1 MTTTLLKLGSTAS
14 AVSVRLVQLLIPELA
29 GSPPSRMP
37 HHAPPPATSPSS
49 SSSRVLAR
57 SIPRGRS
64 WHNNV
69 DDRLTR
75 KLMMLRLRR
84 LHPVLA
90 GTKCT
95 AAASNGS
102 TVVVPSLV
110 QRLEWMLYNAA
121 HSMHEYTHEQSLE
134 RRVQA
139 LVTQLEPKVAIEH
152 RQQQAANTTR
162 NSSSKRYRDIGGTS
176 SDELDKKRQ
185 RLEEQAQLSSHNSRP
200 FRDRSVFMLENDNNL
215 VALVLSFLSGRTV
228 LQLRSVNRFLSDNAP
243 RMVST
248 LHLETHSPALQH
260 FSSGTLTTLLLRCSK
275 LTSLV
280 VTSKLRDYDV
290 CVEVDASVRR
300 TARTMV
306 HRRPSFS
313 RPTRQDGRSANGV
326 VAGEL
331 LLRDITRAFERGA
344 CPELQELDL
353 GSPLD
358 YFAESDDVLKCL
370 EAFATGRRRGS
381 TAPRGAVAAGPL
393 KYLRLDSTY
402 LGDARLNRLADVFEQ
417 TADRSCTNC
426 FGLLKTLVLRNN
438 FIGEAGCQ
446 ALLRMLQCLPALR
459 VLDMSGNILTD
470 LDALALADWISS
482 RTDDLKSSSP
492 LLEQSEC
499 YNDHEDVQ
507 PRWRRSVPPQA
518 VRLRTLLLQDNFIGQ
533 EGLEALSSAL
543 NARLIPS

>member
-185 RLEEQAQLSSHNSRP
+185 RLEEQAQVSSHNSRP

-243 RMVST
+243 RMQAHQPRGNQQV
-248 LHLETHSPALQH
+248 A
-260 FSSGTLTTLLLRCSK
+260 GLRRLC
-275 LTSLV
+275 
-280 VTSKLRDYDV
+280 RG
-290 CVEVDASVRR
+290 RR
-300 TARTMV
+300 I
-306 HRRPSFS
+306 
-313 RPTRQDGRSANGV
+313 RQTNRADH
-326 VAGEL
+326 GEL

>member
-1 MTTTLLKLGSTAS
+1 
-14 AVSVRLVQLLIPELA
+14 
-29 GSPPSRMP
+29 MP
-37 HHAPPPATSPSS
+37 HHTPPSS
-49 SSSRVLAR
+49 SASPAAARVLAR

-90 GTKCT
+90 GTKC
-95 AAASNGS
+95 ASNGS
-102 TVVVPSLV
+102 AVALPSLV

-139 LVTQLEPKVAIEH
+139 LVTQLEPKVVTEH
-152 RQQQAANTTR
+152 QTT
-162 NSSSKRYRDIGGTS
+162 T
-176 SDELDKKRQ
+176 
-185 RLEEQAQLSSHNSRP
+185 NSRKRDRDVGISSCSDP
-200 FRDRSVFMLENDNNL
+200 EERRRRSLRDRSVFMLENDDNL
-215 VALVLSFLSGRTV
+215 VGLVLSFLSGRTV
-228 LQLRSVNRFLSDNAP
+228 LQLRSVNRFLSEKAP
-243 RMVST
+243 KMVST

-260 FSSGTLTTLLLRCSK
+260 FSSGTLTALLLRCSK

-280 VTSKLRDYDV
+280 VTSHLRDYDV
-290 CVEVDASVRR
+290 DVHVDESVRR
-300 TARTMV
+300 ATR

-313 RPTRQDGRSANGV
+313 RPTRRDSRVANGV
-326 VAGEL
+326 IAGEL
-331 LLRDITRAFERGA
+331 LLRDITRAFELGA

-370 EAFATGRRRGS
+370 EAFATGRVP
-381 TAPRGAVAAGPL
+381 TQRGAVGDAGLL

-402 LGDARLNRLADVFEQ
+402 LGDARLSRLAGVFEEA
-417 TADRSCTNC
+417 ADRSRSCVNC
-426 FGLLKTLVLRNN
+426 FGSLKTLVLRNN

-446 ALLRMLQCLPALR
+446 ALLRMLQSLPALR
-459 VLDMSGNILTD
+459 VLDVSGNILTD
-470 LDALALADWISS
+470 LDALALADWISCRAGAFKTPGNLIARS
-482 RTDDLKSSSP
+482 GGSCEDESP
-492 LLEQSEC
+492 V
-499 YNDHEDVQ
+499 VQ
-507 PRWRRSVPPQA
+507 
-518 VRLRTLLLQDNFIGQ
+518 LRTLLLQDNFIGQ